1 LTSAE
6 GNGEIVSSVVTPV
19 RLVFDAEDNDPEY
32 AEQQLQYL
40 IEELRGLD
48 LASIDRTPQGPP
60 PPGTRG
66 AGALELGALVIGL
79 GGSGALLPVLAG
91 LVQDWLVRRRS
102 GTVRLK
108 LGDDEVELTAASDEV
123 QQRALEE
130 FLRRHGG

>member
-1 LTSAE
+1 M
-6 GNGEIVSSVVTPV
+6 IVTSVVVPV
-19 RLVFDAEDNDPEY
+19 QLVFDAEDNDPEY
-32 AEQQLQYL
+32 VEQQLQYL
-40 IEELRGLD
+40 IDELRGLD
-48 LASIDRTPQGPP
+48 LASIDRAPQSPP

-66 AGALELGALVIGL
+66 TGALELGALVIGL
-79 GGSGALLPVLAG
+79 GGSGALLPVVAG

-108 LGDDEVELTAASDEV
+108 LGDDEIELTSGEV

>member
-1 LTSAE
+1 M
-6 GNGEIVSSVVTPV
+6 IVTSVVIPV

-32 AEQQLQYL
+32 IEQELQYL
-40 IEELRGLD
+40 MEELRQLD
-48 LASIDRTPQGPP
+48 LASIDRAPQGPP

-66 AGALELGALVIGL
+66 PGALELGALVIGL
-79 GGSGALLPVLAG
+79 GGSGALLPVVAS

-108 LGDDEVELTAASDEV
+108 LGDDEIELTSASGEV
-123 QQRALEE
+123 QQRALDE

>member
-1 LTSAE
+1 MIVTS
-6 GNGEIVSSVVTPV
+6 VMVPV
-19 RLVFDAEDNDPEY
+19 QLVFDAEDNDPEY
-32 AEQQLQYL
+32 VEQQLQYL
-40 IEELRGLD
+40 IDELRGLD
-48 LASIDRTPQGPP
+48 LASIDRAPQSPP

-66 AGALELGALVIGL
+66 TGALELGALVIGL
-79 GGSGALLPVLAG
+79 GGSGALLPVVAG

-108 LGDDEVELTAASDEV
+108 LGDDEIELTSASGEV